1 MFFLYKRYT
10 STDTDS
16 KTKFN
21 SFLLNADLLSILSEI
36 ILNIRVKTF
45 SSLANENLVF
55 FLAWLEELSSITV
68 EYS

>member
-10 STDTDS
+10 STDTNS